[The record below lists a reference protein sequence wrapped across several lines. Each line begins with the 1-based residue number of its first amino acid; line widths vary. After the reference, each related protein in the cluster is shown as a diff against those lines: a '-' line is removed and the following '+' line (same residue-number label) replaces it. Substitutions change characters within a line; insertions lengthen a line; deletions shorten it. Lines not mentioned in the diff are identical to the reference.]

1 MGEGIKRGD
10 VLLFDSEI
18 IDLFNERSEKAI
30 MELSKK
36 YGSVCRKVARN
47 ILNNDLDAEECVNDA
62 FLGAW
67 NTIPPQNPTPLL
79 TYICRI
85 VRNLSI
91 KKYHANTAIKRNSFY
106 DAALD
111 ELEECLASAANVE
124 TELAAKEL
132 TLLLDSF
139 LDTLDK
145 ENRMMFVRRYWYSD
159 SIPDIAA
166 RFQIRSNNVTVRLF
180 RIRKKLQNYLRKAGF
195 EI

>member
-1 MGEGIKRGD
+1 
-10 VLLFDSEI
+10 
-18 IDLFNERSEKAI
+18 
-30 MELSKK
+30 MELSNK

-47 ILNNDLDAEECVNDA
+47 ILNNDLDTEECINDA
-62 FLGAW
+62 LLGAW
-67 NTIPPQNPTPLL
+67 NTIPPQNPNPLL

-91 KKYHANTAIKRNSFY
+91 KKYHANTALKRNSFY

-111 ELEECLASAANVE
+111 ELEECLASSVNIE

-159 SIPDIAA
+159 SISNIAA
-166 RFQIRSNNVTVRLF
+166 RFHISSNNVTVRLF
-180 RIRKKLQNYLRKAGF
+180 RTREKLQIYLRKEGF
-195 EI
+195 II

>member
-1 MGEGIKRGD
+1 MLD
-10 VLLFDSEI
+10 NEI
-18 IDLFNERSEKAI
+18 IDLFYERSEQAI
-30 MELSKK
+30 EELSKK

-47 ILNNDLDAEECVNDA
+47 ILNNEFDAEECVNDS
-62 FLGAW
+62 FLAAW
-67 NTIPPQNPTPLL
+67 NTIPPQNPNPLL

-106 DAALD
+106 DAALN
-111 ELEECLASAANVE
+111 ELEECFRSPANIE
-124 TELAAKEL
+124 KELAAKEL

-139 LDTLDK
+139 LDTLNK
-145 ENRMMFVRRYWYSD
+145 ENRMMFVRRYWYAD

-166 RFQIRSNNVTVRLF
+166 RFRVSNNNATVRLF
-180 RIRKKLQNYLRKAGF
+180 RTREKLQIYLRKAGF

>member
-1 MGEGIKRGD
+1 MGKDGD
-10 VLLFDSEI
+10 TEVDDSKI
-18 IDLFNERSEKAI
+18 IDLLFERSEQAI
-30 MELSKK
+30 AALSQK
-36 YGSVCRKVARN
+36 YEAVCNAVARN
-47 ILNNDLDAEECVNDA
+47 ILKNSLDAEECVNDS
-62 FLGAW
+62 FLAIW
-67 NTIPPQNPTPLL
+67 NTIPPRKPNPLL

-91 KKYHANTAIKRNSFY
+91 KKYHANTALKRNSFY

-111 ELEECLASAANVE
+111 ELEDCLASPANVE
-124 TELAAKEL
+124 NELAAKEL

-159 SIPDIAA
+159 SISDIAA
-166 RFQIRSNNVTVRLF
+166 RFQISSNNVTVRLF
-180 RIRKKLQNYLRKAGF
+180 RTRNKLQIYLRKAGF

>member
-1 MGEGIKRGD
+1 MLD
-10 VLLFDSEI
+10 NEI
-18 IDLFNERSEKAI
+18 IDLFYEPAEQAM
-30 MELSKK
+30 MELSNK
-36 YGSVCRKVARN
+36 YGSVCRKIARN
-47 ILNNDLDAEECVNDA
+47 ILNNDLDAEECINDA
-62 FLGAW
+62 LLGAW
-67 NTIPPQNPTPLL
+67 NTIRPQNPNPLR

-91 KKYHANTAIKRNSFY
+91 KKYHANTALKRNSFY

-111 ELEECLASAANVE
+111 ELEECLASSVNVE

-159 SIPDIAA
+159 SISNIAA
-166 RFQIRSNNVTVRLF
+166 RFQISSNNVTVRLF
-180 RIRKKLQNYLRKAGF
+180 RTREKLQIYLRKAGF
-195 EI
+195 IL

>member
-67 NTIPPQNPTPLL
+67 NTIPPQNPNPLL

-111 ELEECLASAANVE
+111 EEYHEISGL
-124 TELAAKEL
+124 KI
-132 TLLLDSF
+132 SF
-139 LDTLDK
+139 LHAVGFLLQKRD
-145 ENRMMFVRRYWYSD
+145 
-159 SIPDIAA
+159 
-166 RFQIRSNNVTVRLF
+166 
-180 RIRKKLQNYLRKAGF
+180 QNYRKAPAQS
-195 EI
+195 

>member
-1 MGEGIKRGD
+1 
-10 VLLFDSEI
+10 LLDNEI
-18 IDLFNERSEKAI
+18 IDLFYERSEQAI

-47 ILNNDLDAEECVNDA
+47 ILNNDLDAEECVNDS

-67 NTIPPQNPTPLL
+67 NTIPPQKPNPLL

-85 VRNLSI
+85 VRNLSV
-91 KKYHANTAIKRNSFY
+91 KKYHANTALKRNSFY

-111 ELEECLASAANVE
+111 ELEYCLTSPANVE

-145 ENRMMFVRRYWYSD
+145 ENRIMFVRRYWYSD
-159 SIPDIAA
+159 SISDIAA
-166 RFQIRSNNVTVRLF
+166 RFQISSNNVAVRLF
-180 RIRKKLQNYLRKAGF
+180 RTREKLQIYLRKAGF